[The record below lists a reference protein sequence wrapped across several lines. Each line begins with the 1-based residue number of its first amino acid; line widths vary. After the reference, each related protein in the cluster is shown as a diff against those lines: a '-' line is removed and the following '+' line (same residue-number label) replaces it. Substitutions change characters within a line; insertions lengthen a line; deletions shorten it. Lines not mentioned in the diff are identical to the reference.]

1 MKIRHTLIA
10 SALLTALSAQA
21 QTSIT
26 VYGNADIAYNN
37 LLWKKDEMH
46 IFYREGIPFNAKV
59 KCVDEQGCLHMINE
73 QNQELTIV
81 HGAVQWF

>member
-37 LLWKKDEMH
+37 LVTTAST
-46 IFYREGIPFNAKV
+46 GIKTEENNIVAGVAHHVPCFPSGN
-59 KCVDEQGCLHMINE
+59 GNTPPLLCLPLSLLLL
-73 QNQELTIV
+73 LTS
-81 HGAVQWF
+81 